1 MPRSSIAKRPER
13 YHHGNLRQALLA
25 AAEGIL
31 AREGLGALTLRAAAR
46 EAGVSHAAPAH
57 HFGDLRGLLTELAAA
72 GFDRL
77 VERVQGAARDGGA
90 DARSHMGRAYI
101 AFARE
106 NPALFQ
112 LMFRSHTLDQSSP
125 RLREAAIGAF
135 SSFAGKFGS
144 NSTTDDQKSVAT
156 AAAVARAWSLVHGF
170 AFLSIDGRLKPL
182 LQMAGGVSEDDL
194 LDAMLFGVPP
204 PRPQP

>member
-1 MPRSSIAKRPER
+1 MPRSSKAKRSER
-13 YHHGNLRQALLA
+13 YHHGNLRQALLS

-31 AREGLGALTLRAAAR
+31 ARHGLGALTLRAAAR

-77 VERVQGAARDGGA
+77 VERVQGAARAAGA

-112 LMFRSHTLDQSSP
+112 LMFRSHALDQSSP

-144 NSTTDDQKSVAT
+144 DSTDEQKSVAT

-182 LQMAGGVSEDDL
+182 LQMAGGVSEHDL
-194 LDAMLFGVPP
+194 LDAMLFGVSSL
-204 PRPQP
+204 RPQP